1 MNINESNDLSRRV
14 ILKLRSY
21 FTKTL
26 NGMAL
31 GLFSSLI
38 IGLILKQIG
47 ELTGIETL
55 ANFGKF
61 AQVMMGPA
69 IGAAV
74 AYSVKASPLGIFA
87 SLVAGVIGAGSIKF
101 LETGQMMITIGEP
114 MGAFVSA
121 LVAAEFSKLIAGK
134 TKVDIVLV
142 PAATIIVGGLV
153 GITISPVIAALMKAL
168 GEIINTATEMQPIPM
183 GIIVSV
189 IMGIVLTLPISSA
202 ALAISLGLSGIAG
215 GASLVGCCC
224 QMVGFAAISYR
235 ENGFGGAIAQG
246 LGTSMLQVPNIIK
259 NPKIWIPPIVASAI
273 LGPVS
278 TVLLKM
284 ESNSIGAGMGTSGL
298 VGQFGAY
305 AEMSDSVSTTT
316 FFIMIAVMHF
326 ILPVIISLIVSE
338 WMRKKNWIKFGD
350 LKLEGNK

>member
-1 MNINESNDLSRRV
+1 
-14 ILKLRSY
+14 
-21 FTKTL
+21 
-26 NGMAL
+26 MAL

-47 ELTGIETL
+47 ELAGIEVL
-55 ANFGKF
+55 ANFGRI

-69 IGAAV
+69 IGASV

-87 SLVAGVIGAGSIKF
+87 SMVAGAIGAGSVVF
-101 LETGQMMITIGEP
+101 LETGQMSIAIGEP
-114 MGAFVSA
+114 MGAFVSS
-121 LVAAEFSKLIAGK
+121 LIAAEFSKVIAGK

-153 GITISPVIAALMKAL
+153 GLTVSPIMSSFMKAI
-168 GEIINTATEMQPIPM
+168 GQMINTATELQPLPM
-183 GIIVSV
+183 GIIIAVV
-189 IMGIVLTLPISSA
+189 MGIILTLPISSA

-224 QMVGFAAISYR
+224 QMIGFAAISFR
-235 ENGFGGAIAQG
+235 ENGVGGAIAQG

-259 NPKIWIPPIVASAI
+259 NPKIWIPPIIASAI

-284 ESNSIGAGMGTSGL
+284 ESNSVGAGMGTSGL

-305 AEMSDSVSTTT
+305 AAMSEKVSNMT
-316 FFIMIAVMHF
+316 FFIMIALMHF
-326 ILPVIISLIVSE
+326 ILPAIIAFVISE
-338 WMRKKNWIKFGD
+338 WMRKKSLIKFGD